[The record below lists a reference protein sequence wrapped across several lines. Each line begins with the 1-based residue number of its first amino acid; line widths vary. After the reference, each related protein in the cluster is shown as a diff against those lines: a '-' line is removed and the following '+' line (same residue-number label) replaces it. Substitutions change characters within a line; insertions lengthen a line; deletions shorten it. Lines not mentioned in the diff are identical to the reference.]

1 MLTRAEGELR
11 GVSDPRVTLDLVL
24 LKLVQMRRLVPFAEL
39 VARVERM
46 MGGAPAASLPA
57 ARPTAVR
64 APALLGAPAASAR
77 PLPVAPSRPTT
88 PPPTTVRR
96 DEPPADPPAP
106 TSSPASGSAQSL
118 VAAMIGLCQGRPS
131 LAAPLRSAVAR
142 LEGDTLR
149 DRGAG
154 GLPGL
159 RHDARRRVPRPRP
172 PGGGEE
178 PPPEDRGG
186 GAAPSAEP
194 ASREPAEDR
203 RQTLREEAEKEPAV
217 QEALDLFDGRV
228 VDVREAKTSRED
240 A

>member
-11 GVSDPRVTLDLVL
+11 GVSDPRVALDLVL

-46 MGGAPAASLPA
+46 MGGAPATPLPA
-57 ARPTAVR
+57 ARLSAVR
-64 APALLGAPAASAR
+64 APALLEAAAAS
-77 PLPVAPSRPTT
+77 LPTT
-88 PPPTTVRR
+88 PARPTPPPPPARR
-96 DEPPADPPAP
+96 AQPPADPPAP
-106 TSSPASGSAQSL
+106 TGTSSGGTAPSL

-142 LEGDTLR
+142 LEGDTLAIEVPEDFLAFATMHADELR
-149 DRGAG
+149 DIARRASGKSLHLKIAAG
-154 GLPGL
+154 GVSP
-159 RHDARRRVPRPRP
+159 A
-172 PGGGEE
+172 
-178 PPPEDRGG
+178 
-186 GAAPSAEP
+186 AEP
-194 ASREPAEDR
+194 AGPEPAEDR
-203 RQTLREEAEKEPAV
+203 RQALRQEAEKEKAV